1 MTFRKDWIEE
11 LACPRWCRAVES
23 SLGIRKQESRLDEQE
38 RNKNMDIFGRKR
50 IAELEDELE
59 KIRRSKDKLEKYV
72 TEYEVAIE
80 SLNNGIKSLTD
91 EINAKV
97 SDCKVGEWCKDCKY
111 HSVARMGS
119 LEGIKERVINPWLD
133 WDAKYSKYYY
143 CSKHLREICPE
154 FKKDEEE

>member
-1 MTFRKDWIEE
+1 
-11 LACPRWCRAVES
+11 
-23 SLGIRKQESRLDEQE
+23 
-38 RNKNMDIFGRKR
+38 MDIFGRKR

-59 KIRRSKDKLEKYV
+59 KIGCSKDRLEKYV
-72 TEYEVAIE
+72 NEYERVVE
-80 SLNNGIKSLTD
+80 SLNNSIKSLTD

-119 LEGIKERVINPWLD
+119 LEGIKEIVINPWLD
-133 WDAKYSKYYY
+133 LDAKYSKYYY